1 MLEGSSES
9 EDSENELLAYVIHQP
24 AVNKGDCVLVKF
36 AEKQQMSYDAGRV
49 VRVDK
54 REDEV
59 QTTYMACTRA
69 TPSPSAVHKPKTW
82 HDTTS
87 RTSSQSWQSQQQLVT
102 QLARPTN

>member
-9 EDSENELLAYVIHQP
+9 EVSENGLLAHVIHQP
-24 AVNKGDCVLVKF
+24 AVNKRDYVLVKF
-36 AEKQQMSYDAGRV
+36 AKKQQMSYDAGRV

-59 QTTYMACTRA
+59 QTTYMTYTRA
-69 TPSPSAVHKPKTW
+69 TPSPSAAHKPKTW

-87 RTSSQSWQSQQQLVT
+87 KTSSQSFCFLVK
-102 QLARPTN
+102 